1 MPEKLSENQKI
12 MLKEMEARAK
22 YEKNQVK
29 KTPEGI
35 EMTEKKGSNMPEAR
49 CPKCG
54 KHYHGWSLLDPKHQ
68 ICPKCGAKLEINQEK
83 GKKK

>member
-1 MPEKLSENQKI
+1 
-12 MLKEMEARAK
+12 MLNEMVARAK

-35 EMTEKKGSNMPEAR
+35 ETTGKKGSNMPEAR

-54 KHYHGWSLLDPKHQ
+54 KHYHGWALLNPERQ
-68 ICPKCGAKLEINQEK
+68 TCPKCGTKLEIYQGEK
-83 GKKK
+83 GN